1 MPITKSAKKSIKKNS
16 RNRASNLKKMTVFK
30 KTRKEFLKLI
40 ENGKI
45 DEAKKMEAQLYKILD
60 KAAKT
65 NLMKKNKTNR
75 EKSRLIK
82 KLKIKNK

>member
-1 MPITKSAKKSIKKNS
+1 
-16 RNRASNLKKMTVFK
+16 
-30 KTRKEFLKLI
+30 
-40 ENGKI
+40 
-45 DEAKKMEAQLYKILD
+45 LYKILD